1 MTVAATRT
9 RSARLFAPTI
19 SPWRCRTLAAILV
32 GSLAG
37 AALAGDWPQILGPE
51 RNGRAAG
58 DQLAASWPK
67 GGPPVVWQTRV
78 GRGFAG
84 VAVRKGRLIL
94 FHREGNQLLAEARD
108 AATGDSRW
116 KTAIPTTYAST
127 ISSDDGPRCVPLI
140 DKEHVYLLGPG
151 GELACLALE
160 TGKQLWLRNIC
171 KDFKVPEGYFGVG
184 STPILEGDRLLVNVG
199 GRDGAGLVAFSPA
212 DGKTLWKATDEA
224 ASYSSPVAATVAGV
238 RHVVFV
244 TRLNVVSIDPAN
256 GDVRFRF
263 PFGARGP
270 TVNAANPLVIDD
282 HLFVSA
288 SYGVG
293 AEWSK
298 IGAREAT
305 KVWANDDVMSSQ
317 YATCVAHDGILYGID
332 GRQDVGMARLR
343 AFDPRTGRVL
353 WTEEGFG
360 TGGLIVAGDKL
371 LIMRTEGEL
380 VLAEASPK
388 GFRPLARAK
397 LFATTTQALPA
408 LADGLVF
415 VRDTQV
421 LKCVAVGQ
429 SNSPGR

>member
-1 MTVAATRT
+1 MAKTATRT
-9 RSARLFAPTI
+9 QAAGPFIAALL
-19 SPWRCRTLAAILV
+19 WLLATT
-32 GSLAG
+32 
-37 AALAGDWPQILGPE
+37 ALAGDWPQILGPE
-51 RNGRAAG
+51 RNGRATG
-58 DQLAASWPK
+58 EQLATSWPQ
-67 GGPPVVWQTRV
+67 GGPPVVWHSRV

-84 VAVRKGRLIL
+84 VAVSKGRLIV

-108 AATGDSRW
+108 AATGDSQW
-116 KTAIPTTYAST
+116 KTGFPTTYAST
-127 ISSDDGPRCVPLI
+127 ISPDDGPRCVPLI
-140 DKEHVYLLGPG
+140 DKERVYLLGPG
-151 GELACLALE
+151 GELACLSLE

-171 KDFKVPEGYFGVG
+171 KDFKAPEGYFGAG
-184 STPILEGDRLLVNVG
+184 SSPIVEGDKLLVNVG

-244 TRLNVVSIDPAN
+244 TRLNVVSIDPSS

-270 TVNAANPLVIDD
+270 TVNAANPLVIGD

-293 AEWSK
+293 AQWAK
-298 IGAREAT
+298 IGAREA
-305 KVWANDDVMSSQ
+305 KEVWANDDVMSSQ
-317 YATCVAHDGILYGID
+317 YTTCVEHEGILYGID
-332 GRQDVGMARLR
+332 GRQDVGVARLR
-343 AFDPRTGRVL
+343 AFDPRAGRVL
-353 WTEEGFG
+353 WTEEGLG

-380 VLAEASPK
+380 VLAAASPK
-388 GFRPLARAK
+388 EFRPLARAK
-397 LFATTTQALPA
+397 LFETAAQALPA
-408 LADGLVF
+408 LSDGLVF
-415 VRDTQV
+415 VRDRQV

-429 SNSPGR
+429 MNSTGR

>member
-1 MTVAATRT
+1 MTIAPARL
-9 RSARLFAPTI
+9 RSAG
-19 SPWRCRTLAAILV
+19 LV
-32 GSLAG
+32 VVALIWFVVD

-51 RNGRAAG
+51 RNGSAKG
-58 DQLAASWPK
+58 EQLAKSWPES
-67 GGPPVVWQTRV
+67 GPAVVWQTRV

-84 VAVRKGRLIL
+84 VAVQKGRLIL
-94 FHREGNQLLAEARD
+94 FHREGNQLLAEARE
-108 AATGDSRW
+108 AATGHPQW
-116 KTAIPTTYAST
+116 KAAFATTYAST
-127 ISSDDGPRCVPLI
+127 ISPDDGPRCVPLI
-140 DKEHVYLLGPG
+140 DKDHVYLLGPG

-160 TGKQLWLRNIC
+160 TGKQLWLRDIC
-171 KDFKVPEGYFGVG
+171 KDFKAPEGYFGAG
-184 STPILEGDRLLVNVG
+184 SSPILEGDRLLLNVG
-199 GRDGAGLVAFSPA
+199 GRDGAGLVAFSPS

-224 ASYSSPVAATVAGV
+224 ASYSSPVAVSVAGV

-244 TRLNVVSIDPAN
+244 TRLNVVSIDPGS

-270 TVNAANPLVIDD
+270 TVNAANPMVIGD

-293 AEWSK
+293 AQWAK
-298 IGAREAT
+298 IGAREA
-305 KVWANDDVMSSQ
+305 KEVWSSDDVMSSQ
-317 YATCVAHDGILYGID
+317 YTTCVEHEGILYGID
-332 GRQDVGMARLR
+332 GRQDVGVARLR
-343 AFDPRTGRVL
+343 AFDPRTARVL

-388 GFRPLARAK
+388 EFRPLARAK
-397 LFATTTQALPA
+397 LFDTTAQALPA
-408 LADGLVF
+408 LSDGLAF
-415 VRDTQV
+415 VRDTKE

-429 SNSPGR
+429 RASAGR

>member
-1 MTVAATRT
+1 MPVAA
-9 RSARLFAPTI
+9 APTRI
-19 SPWRCRTLAAILV
+19 AWLFVVTLVWLYP
-32 GSLAG
+32 G
-37 AALAGDWPQILGPE
+37 AAVAGDWPQILGPE
-51 RNGRAAG
+51 RNGRATG
-58 DQLAASWPK
+58 EQLATSWPA

-84 VAVRKGRLIL
+84 VAVQKGRLIA
-94 FHREGNQLLAEARD
+94 FHRKGNQLVAEARV
-108 AATGDSRW
+108 AATGDLQW
-116 KTAIPTTYAST
+116 KAAFPTTYAST

-140 DKEHVYLLGPG
+140 GKEHVYLLGPG

-160 TGKQLWLRNIC
+160 TGKQVWLRNIC
-171 KDFKVPEGYFGVG
+171 QDFKAPEGYFGTG
-184 STPILEGDRLLVNVG
+184 SSPILEGDKLLVNVG

-256 GDVRFRF
+256 GEVQFRF

-270 TVNAANPLVIDD
+270 TVNAATPLVIGD

-293 AEWSK
+293 AEWAK
-298 IGAREAT
+298 IGAREA
-305 KVWANDDVMSSQ
+305 KQVWANDDVMSSQ
-317 YATCVAHDGILYGID
+317 YTTCVEHNGILYGID
-332 GRQDVGMARLR
+332 GRQDVGTARLR

-397 LFATTTQALPA
+397 LFETTAQALPA
-408 LADGLVF
+408 LSDGLAF

-421 LKCVAVGQ
+421 LKCVVVGQ
-429 SNSPGR
+429 KNSTGR

>member
-1 MTVAATRT
+1 MTIAPARL
-9 RSARLFAPTI
+9 RSAG
-19 SPWRCRTLAAILV
+19 LV
-32 GSLAG
+32 VVALIWFVAD

-51 RNGRAAG
+51 RNGRAKG
-58 DQLAASWPK
+58 EQLAKSWPES
-67 GGPPVVWQTRV
+67 GPAVVWQTRV

-84 VAVRKGRLIL
+84 VAVQKGRLIL
-94 FHREGNQLLAEARD
+94 FHREGNQLLAEARE
-108 AATGDSRW
+108 AATGHPQW
-116 KTAIPTTYAST
+116 KAAFATTYAST
-127 ISSDDGPRCVPLI
+127 ISPDDGPRCVPLI
-140 DKEHVYLLGPG
+140 DKDHVYLLGPG

-160 TGKQLWLRNIC
+160 TGKQLWLRDIC
-171 KDFKVPEGYFGVG
+171 KDFKAPEGYFGAG
-184 STPILEGDRLLVNVG
+184 SSPILEGDRLLLNVG
-199 GRDGAGLVAFSPA
+199 GRDGAGLVAFSPS

-224 ASYSSPVAATVAGV
+224 ASYSSPVAVSVAGV

-244 TRLNVVSIDPAN
+244 TRLNVVSIDPGS

-270 TVNAANPLVIDD
+270 TVNAANPMVIGD

-293 AEWSK
+293 AQWAK
-298 IGAREAT
+298 IGAREA
-305 KVWANDDVMSSQ
+305 KEVWSSDDVMSSQ
-317 YATCVAHDGILYGID
+317 YTTCVEHEGILYGID
-332 GRQDVGMARLR
+332 GRQDVGVARLR
-343 AFDPRTGRVL
+343 AFDPRTARVL

-388 GFRPLARAK
+388 EFRPLARAK
-397 LFATTTQALPA
+397 LFDTTAQALPA
-408 LADGLVF
+408 LSDGLAF
-415 VRDTQV
+415 VRDTKE

-429 SNSPGR
+429 RASAGR

>member
-1 MTVAATRT
+1 MIAT
-9 RSARLFAPTI
+9 LFWLL
-19 SPWRCRTLAAILV
+19 S
-32 GSLAG
+32 G

-51 RNGRAAG
+51 RSGRATG
-58 DQLAASWPK
+58 EQLATTWPE
-67 GGPPVVWQTRV
+67 GGPSVVWQARV

-84 VAVRKGRLIL
+84 VAVQKGRLIL

-108 AATGDSRW
+108 AATGESRW
-116 KTAIPTTYAST
+116 KTGFATTYASS

-140 DKEHVYLLGPG
+140 GTEHVFLLGPG

-160 TGKQLWLRNIC
+160 TGKQVWLRNIC
-171 KDFKVPEGYFGVG
+171 KDFKAPEGYFGTG
-184 STPILEGDRLLVNVG
+184 SSPILEGDKLLVNVG
-199 GRDGAGLVAFSPA
+199 GRDGAGIVAFSPA
-212 DGKTLWKATDEA
+212 DGKTLWKATDEG

-256 GDVRFRF
+256 GDVRFSF
-263 PFGARGP
+263 EFGSRGP

-293 AEWSK
+293 ARWSK
-298 IGAREAT
+298 IGAREA
-305 KVWANDDVMSSQ
+305 KPVWANDKVMSSQ
-317 YATCVAHDGILYGID
+317 YTTCVAHDGILYGID

-380 VLAEASPK
+380 VLADASPK

-397 LFATTTQALPA
+397 LFETTAQALPA

-415 VRDTQV
+415 VRDTKV

-429 SNSPGR
+429 ASSTGR